1 MAITT
6 DAAIDFFGTQ
16 DTLGTSSADVTD
28 TSLTTV
34 YTVPTATSSIVKSVR
49 VVNVDPS
56 NAAIVSLNVVT
67 SAGTSYALDIDRTI
81 PAKTSDEFM
90 KVTADSFHSNPL
102 ILEAS
107 EVLKIQN
114 SAAGQLNVVASIMQ
128 VTNDI

>member
-1 MAITT
+1 MAIEYKNV
-6 DAAIDFFGTQ
+6 Q
-16 DTLGTSSADVTD
+16 VDVTD

-67 SAGTSYALDIDRTI
+67 SAGVSYALDINRTI
-81 PAKTSDEFM
+81 SAFM

>member
-1 MAITT
+1 MAIEYKNV
-6 DAAIDFFGTQ
+6 Q
-16 DTLGTSSADVTD
+16 VDVTD

-56 NAAIVSLNVVT
+56 NAALVSLNVVT
-67 SAGTSYALDIDRTI
+67 SAGVSYALDINRTI
-81 PAKTSDEFM
+81 SAETSDEFM
-90 KVTADSFHSNPL
+90 KVTADSFHANPL